1 MKFRLKGLVPA
12 LLTPFTK
19 DGAEVDYDKACALAH
34 RLADQGV
41 AAVFPCGTT
50 GEGFLMTLEERKQLV
65 AEVVQAVRGRIKVI
79 VHAGCLDTASTIEL
93 VQHAAEIGAAAAGV
107 VTPGFY
113 TYDDASLIRHFKLVA
128 AAVKGFP
135 LFLYNI
141 PGCAK
146 NALSPELILRLAN
159 QVENIVGLKDSAGQI
174 QNLTRVIDGT
184 PKGFTVLNG
193 VDEYTYQ
200 AHLSGASGS
209 VTSTANVAPEL
220 FLNIINALKQG
231 NIKKARAAQTKLDRV
246 CAIFQYGKMVAY
258 YKEGLRLRGFDPG
271 YVRPPQRELTAA
283 EKKNFAKALD
293 AAGLI

>member
-1 MKFRLKGLVPA
+1 MKFSLEGLVPA

-19 DGAEVDYDKACALAH
+19 GGAQVDYDKACALAN

-50 GEGFLMTLEERKQLV
+50 GEGFLMTLEERKKLV

-79 VHAGCLDTASTIEL
+79 VHSGCFDTASTIEL
-93 VQHAAEIGAAAAGV
+93 TRHAAEVGAVAAGV

-113 TYDDASLIRHFKLVA
+113 TYDDASLARHYKLVA

-135 LFLYNI
+135 IFLYNI

-159 QVENIVGLKDSAGQI
+159 EVENIIGLKDSAGQI
-174 QNLTRVIDGT
+174 QNLTRVIDGA

-193 VDEYTYQ
+193 VDEYTFQ
-200 AHLSGASGS
+200 ALLSGASGS

-220 FLNIINALKQG
+220 FLNVMTALKKG
-231 NIKKARAAQTKLDRV
+231 DVKKARAAQTKLDSA
-246 CAIFQYGKMVAY
+246 CKIFQYGKMVAY

-271 YVRPPQRELTAA
+271 YVRPPQRELTAD
-283 EKKNFAKALD
+283 EKKTFAKNLQ
-293 AAGLI
+293 AAGII